1 MTRNEAGHGANFC
14 KEPDLEKERK
24 NTVLKT
30 IKKSVAGTMRCI
42 NTVQMITA
50 HASYFYHIE
59 SHWSR
64 IRELMNIQNESSIR
78 RQ

>member
-30 IKKSVAGTMRCI
+30 IKKIS
-42 NTVQMITA
+42 
-50 HASYFYHIE
+50 
-59 SHWSR
+59 SR
-64 IRELMNIQNESSIR
+64 DNEMY
-78 RQ
+78 